1 MKTSALYVLFA
12 AISTA
17 ANLGS
22 QALVSILG
30 TGVFGAGAGVMTNAV
45 LVASVL
51 IGTGVGVVA
60 KYILDKRFIF
70 RYEVKS
76 MKHQARTLGLYTIM
90 SGITTL
96 IFWGFEFGAYFAFG
110 TAAAKYTGAVIGLAI
125 GYVIKYFLDKNITFR
140 EDKSGV
146 NTL

>member
-12 AISTA
+12 AISTG

-22 QALVSILG
+22 QIAVSVLGKSLGVPTGFALI
-30 TGVFGAGAGVMTNAV
+30 
-45 LVASVL
+45 ASV
-51 IGTGVGVVA
+51 IVGTGVGVVV

-76 MKHQARTLGLYTIM
+76 MKHQARTLGLYAIM

-110 TAAAKYTGAVIGLAI
+110 TAAAKYTGAIIGLAI

-146 NTL
+146 NSL

>member
-22 QALVSILG
+22 QFLVEIAGTALGIASSVS
-30 TGVFGAGAGVMTNAV
+30 
-45 LVASVL
+45 LVASV
-51 IGTGVGVVA
+51 IVGTGVGVVA

-110 TAAAKYTGAVIGLAI
+110 TAAAKYTGAIIGLGI

-146 NTL
+146 NSL